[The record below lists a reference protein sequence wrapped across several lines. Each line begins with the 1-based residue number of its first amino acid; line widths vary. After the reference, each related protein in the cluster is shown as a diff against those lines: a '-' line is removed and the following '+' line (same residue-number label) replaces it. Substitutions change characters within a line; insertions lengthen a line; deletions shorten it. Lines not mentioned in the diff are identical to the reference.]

1 MSEEWDEVTVLRK
14 KAPRSGQLK
23 TQQAINAAQR
33 QGSDIETSKKWSA
46 GQNKQHLTTK
56 DTAKLDRE
64 TEELHH
70 DTLGLDVGRIIQQVR
85 NEKKMTQKE
94 LATKI
99 NEKQQVINEYE
110 AGRAIPN
117 QQVLSKLERV
127 LGVRLRGKEKGRTVQ
142 PKAGKK

>member
-23 TQQAINAAQR
+23 TPAAINAAQR

-46 GQNKQHLTTK
+46 GQNKQHLVSK

-70 DTLGLDVGRIIQQVR
+70 DTLGLDVGRIIQQAR
-85 NEKKMTQKE
+85 NEKKLTQKE
-94 LATKI
+94 LATRI

-110 AGRAIPN
+110 AGKAIPN

-127 LGVRLRGKEKGRTVQ
+127 LGVRLRGKEKGKPLQ
-142 PKAGKK
+142 PRGAKK

>member
-14 KAPRSGQLK
+14 KAPRSGQLR

-33 QGSDIETSKKWSA
+33 QGSDIETSKKWAA
-46 GQNKQHLTTK
+46 GQNKQHTISK

-70 DTLGLDVGRIIQQVR
+70 DTIGLDVGRIIQQVR
-85 NEKKMTQKE
+85 NEKKMTQKD

-110 AGRAIPN
+110 SGRAIPN
-117 QQVLSKLERV
+117 QNVLAKLERV
-127 LGVRLRGKEKGRTVQ
+127 LGVRLRGKDRGKPLQ
-142 PKAGKK
+142 PKGGKK